1 MSERDL
7 SSVHE
12 PPSPVVALILAAG
25 GATRMGSEHSRS
37 SKALLPWRGKSLL
50 RHCAEVALA
59 SRCQEVHAIVGAD
72 RETLERELED
82 LDVRVRHHAKW
93 QEGMG
98 STIAAAIHQLEGR
111 WRGVL
116 ILLCDQ
122 PFVTAELLDELIERP
137 AVEAREIAA
146 CRYRGTLGPPAF
158 FASSAFEQL
167 ASLTGDRGAKSLLMQ
182 NPGRVA
188 VVDFPLG
195 VFDID
200 TPEDYDR
207 ALHELAR
214 LEGGS

>member
-1 MSERDL
+1 MSGRNL
-7 SSVHE
+7 SSLHE
-12 PPSPVVALILAAG
+12 PPSPVAALILAAG
-25 GATRMGSEHSRS
+25 GATRMGSKDSRS
-37 SKALLPWRGKSLL
+37 SKALLPWRGRSLL

-59 SRCQEVHAIVGAD
+59 SRCEEVHAIVGAD
-72 RETLERELED
+72 GKALARELED
-82 LDVRVRHHAKW
+82 LDVRVMHHGKW
-93 QEGMG
+93 HEGMG
-98 STIAAAIHQLEGR
+98 STIAAAINCLGGR

-137 AVEAREIAA
+137 AADPREIAA

-158 FASSAFEQL
+158 FARSAFERL
-167 ASLTGDRGAKSLLMQ
+167 ASLTGDRGAKSLLIQ
-182 NPGRVA
+182 NPERVA
-188 VVDFPLG
+188 VIDFPLG